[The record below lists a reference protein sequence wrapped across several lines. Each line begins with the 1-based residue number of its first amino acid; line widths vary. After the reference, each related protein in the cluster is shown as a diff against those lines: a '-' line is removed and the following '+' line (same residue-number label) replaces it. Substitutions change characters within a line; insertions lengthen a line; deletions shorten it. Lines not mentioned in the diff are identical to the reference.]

1 MDSCYDFSEDSEMSA
16 KIEATIEDL
25 YRVPENGKAEI
36 IDGELV
42 LMPQLETCRR
52 APDSR

>member
-1 MDSCYDFSEDSEMSA
+1 MSI

-36 IDGELV
+36 VNRELV
-42 LMPQLETCRR
+42 LDLLHESKR
-52 APDSR
+52 

>member
-1 MDSCYDFSEDSEMSA
+1 MSA

-25 YRVPENGKAEI
+25 YRMPENGKAEI

-42 LMPQLETCRR
+42 LMLPTGDMPAR

>member
-1 MDSCYDFSEDSEMSA
+1 MSA

-36 IDGELV
+36 IDRELN
-42 LMPQLETCRR
+42 LCRR
-52 APDSR
+52 SQKRG